1 MLAIVIMMTGHE
13 LFPRWGKVVRRESV
27 GHSAE
32 QNSVCTA
39 EIPCLSHG
47 VK

>member
-1 MLAIVIMMTGHE
+1 MLAIVIMMTGRE
-13 LFPRWGKVVRRESV
+13 LFPRWSKVVRRESV
-27 GHSAE
+27 GHSTG

-39 EIPCLSHG
+39 ETPCLSHA